1 MATIYVN
8 KRIANNTELCK
19 AKNDVVNELGMWE

>member
-8 KRIANNTELCK
+8 KRIANNTEFGK
-19 AKNDVVNELGMWE
+19 AKNDFVNELGRWE